1 MDTNQFTQ
9 QLVQFAQLEQ
19 VEQQMKS
26 NDQLS
31 TLVSLDKTAQS
42 TTALVYVGSTVVVDG
57 STAPLSKGSAS
68 WTLNVTKPATPP
80 SRSRIRPT
88 RPPIPAPSRS
98 IRVIRISLG
107 TAAATTASFGRTTI
121 IRSAPAQWMPTVSR
135 SAFRPKCRLPST
147 RSTSHRIRRFCRS
160 TDRTTPWTRS
170 SGSCVPVSPPRR
182 RTSAGSRGALG
193 RRGAQLQR
201 PQGAGFAPR
210 FGGEERLEQ
219 AARHKNRRI
228 RRPATWRW
236 SGPTRPNG

>member
-1 MDTNQFTQ
+1 
-9 QLVQFAQLEQ
+9 
-19 VEQQMKS
+19 MKS

-170 SGSCVPVSPPRR
+170 SGSSAPAAPRQLTRAALSARR
-182 RTSAGSRGALG
+182 RVFVRFHAPCDCSLAGDAASSAPSATSAR
-193 RRGAQLQR
+193 
-201 PQGAGFAPR
+201 
-210 FGGEERLEQ
+210 
-219 AARHKNRRI
+219 AR
-228 RRPATWRW
+228 A
-236 SGPTRPNG
+236 S